1 MFSTSEMKGNLYIS
15 PSDSRAIL
23 ESTLSLS
30 GSFVSSPWISIDGND
45 AVAIF
50 KGSTLFDIYG
60 EASVDGSGKSWE
72 YTDSFSTR
80 KSETQ
85 AGILWKREDW
95 VVKGKEYLTS
105 VPNQAAELIAGLGK
119 FTFAACA

>member
-1 MFSTSEMKGNLYIS
+1 MKGNLYIS
-15 PSDSRAIL
+15 PSDSRTIL

-30 GSFVSSPWISIDGND
+30 GSFVSSPLISINGND

-72 YTDSFSTR
+72 YTDSLSTR

-85 AGILWKREDW
+85 AGTSWKREDW
-95 VVKGKEYLTS
+95 VVKGKDYLDG
-105 VPNQAAELIAGLGK
+105 VPNQATELIAGLGK
-119 FTFAACA
+119 FSLAACA